1 MGWGCSGRGEGI
13 GGGWRF
19 RCGGSGCI
27 WTIETP
33 FCLQFL
39 YLVVGACAF
48 YCLLG
53 VLLGEVAVTRG
64 NETWCGVQLSRGLG
78 LLHHGQLQ
86 YQTRMNK
93 ENY

>member
-13 GGGWRF
+13 GCGWRF

-39 YLVVGACAF
+39 YQVVGACAF
-48 YCLLG
+48 YCLLS
-53 VLLGEVAVTRG
+53 VLLEEVAVTRG
-64 NETWCGVQLSRGLG
+64 NESLVRGSTLARSRPLAS
-78 LLHHGQLQ
+78 
-86 YQTRMNK
+86 RPIAVSDMD
-93 ENY
+93 